1 MLNWRKP
8 LFQLTKNRLPKISF
22 LVETK
27 ATKELGVK
35 KVEGKPGDMKAKQ
48 STEVHY

>member
-1 MLNWRKP
+1 MS
-8 LFQLTKNRLPKISF
+8 LPKKVAAARAAS
-22 LVETK
+22 EAK